1 MGAFTETNVPGGSP
15 GASSRAAIEYA
26 RAYDAMRQE
35 LSAHTAEKAGAI
47 TPDGQVLDPHGF
59 KSYVDAIEAKAKDTA
74 AAAKHKVDNIEALL
88 AGKRTPGLSSAQY
101 FAKELGNDKDVISV
115 IKALLKRID
124 DLEKELNTL
133 SLIQFDNVP
142 VGAGIRWYKD
152 TLPEDGTYVWANGQT
167 LYGVNQNFP
176 ELARVWELGSSDN
189 VKVPKEDHTIFKVR
203 KADRKVTAIQHAYIE
218 AASGE
223 APTTL
228 ADVQAAIQSLTG
240 TMATLQSA
248 VATLSTQGA

>member
-1 MGAFTETNVPGGSP
+1 MGAFTETNFPPMPQVSGSSVN
-15 GASSRAAIEYA
+15 AMQKLADAYTAAKNMFEGHVN
-26 RAYDAMRQE
+26 E
-35 LSAHTAEKAGAI
+35 HESG
-47 TPDGQVLDPHGF
+47 DPHGL
-59 KSYVDAIEAKAKDTA
+59 KTYTDTEVGKVKEKANKALHKADAVEKFLIGHNFDTAGFGQVVADFVAKKLDNQGVIEVIVALMSRIEA
-74 AAAKHKVDNIEALL
+74 
-88 AGKRTPGLSSAQY
+88 
-101 FAKELGNDKDVISV
+101 
-115 IKALLKRID
+115 
-124 DLEKELNTL
+124 LEKELNTL

-176 ELARVWELGSSDN
+176 ELARAWEIGSSDN

-223 APTTL
+223 VPTTL

-248 VATLSTQGA
+248 VSQLQQGA